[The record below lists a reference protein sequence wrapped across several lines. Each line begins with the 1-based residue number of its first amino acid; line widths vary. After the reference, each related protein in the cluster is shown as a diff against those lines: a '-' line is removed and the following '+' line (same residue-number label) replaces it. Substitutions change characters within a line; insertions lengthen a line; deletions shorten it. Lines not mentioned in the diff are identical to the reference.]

1 METGEGRKEAETRA
15 LIPFFFSFF
24 LRPVSL
30 IVFLA
35 SARGL
40 WSYSLALS
48 QTESHWSV
56 L

>member
-15 LIPFFFSFF
+15 LIPFFFFA
-24 LRPVSL
+24 PVSL

-40 WSYSLALS
+40 WSYSLAPS